1 MNTETLCEI
10 SAHHFPT
17 IIVKRS
23 KLLIAAFFFIFRR
36 HQRRQFFIQFS
47 NFIFQATEALIHFFM
62 VHYSLSPG
70 GLTPVL

>member
-23 KLLIAAFFFIFRR
+23 KLLIAAFFSSSEGISADSFYSV
-36 HQRRQFFIQFS
+36 QQF
-47 NFIFQATEALIHFFM
+47 HF
-62 VHYSLSPG
+62 PDD
-70 GLTPVL
+70 